1 MTNIDLMSICFTFVQ
16 WVYKCLY
23 MCTYTVD
30 DFIILNSFLV
40 LLNDVRQTCFTIQT
54 LTDTILENTET
65 VTIIIDAMPGIT
77 PGNVIISQTNATLII
92 SK

>member
-1 MTNIDLMSICFTFVQ
+1 M
-16 WVYKCLY
+16 
-23 MCTYTVD
+23 D